1 MNPVEF
7 HGQTFEPGQGVC
19 LIYPSANRDDRE
31 FQNPDT
37 FDIHREIPRI
47 LSFGQGIHVCVGAP
61 LARLEAQE
69 TFAAL
74 TERFDVPTIVDEQY
88 EYWPTVI
95 GRSLKS
101 LHVRF

>member
-1 MNPVEF
+1 
-7 HGQTFEPGQGVC
+7 
-19 LIYPSANRDDRE
+19 
-31 FQNPDT
+31 
-37 FDIHREIPRI
+37 
-47 LSFGQGIHVCVGAP
+47 

-74 TERFDVPTIVDEQY
+74 TERFEVPTIVSEEY